1 MDKVFEVYVAGKDQ
15 PFRSTAL
22 PLPASIYEMV
32 DMAERVGLEK
42 VEELCFKVGKR
53 YRGEYLVDALERDI
67 TLPELNILAWKVA
80 EMDEGQEAILE
91 GLIKM
96 EQRKQGDPCL
106 PYPKLL
112 RLAENTACCHR
123 VPQARNDSQ
132 LGRFYAENG
141 FVEGVD
147 DLPDRLFELLDFE
160 KIGRDARLA
169 EGGVFTADS
178 GYVVRHQELK
188 ELEKLPDLIIRRP
201 YYTMLLEL
209 SLVEYENGPVFQ
221 LELPTTQEH
230 IKALAEKFPLD
241 EHIVRCTDCAIP
253 FFRDCVG
260 EKEMTLW
267 DLNEFAQMMDFAL
280 ERGEIAKYKALILA
294 TGCLDVAQAA
304 ELGRQGVLA
313 PLYMMP
319 LRFGGEESERNRLWV
334 PPAAVELKDRWD
346 GMVEQL
352 LRQGKVNGY
361 ACTPEYKGDSFVPS
375 RITVEAKMDGR
386 PVFTESVSIW

>member
-1 MDKVFEVYVAGKDQ
+1 MDNVFDLYVVNRDQ
-15 PFRSTAL
+15 PFRTAML
-22 PLPASIYEMV
+22 TLPASIYEMV
-32 DMAERVGLEK
+32 DIAEQVGLEK
-42 VEELCFKVGKR
+42 VEELYFEVEER
-53 YRGEYLVDALERDI
+53 YRGEYLVNALGRDI
-67 TLPELNILAWKVA
+67 TIPKLNILAWKVA
-80 EMDEGQEAILE
+80 EMDEEQEAILE

-96 EQRKQGDPCL
+96 EQKKQDVPWL

-112 RLAENTACCHR
+112 QLAENTACCHR

-132 LGRFYAENG
+132 LGQFYAENG

-160 KIGRDARLA
+160 KIGREARLA
-169 EGGVFTADS
+169 EGGVFTEDS

-188 ELEKLPDLIIRRP
+188 ELEKMPDLIIRRP

-209 SLVEYENGPVFQ
+209 SLTEYENGPVFQ

-304 ELGRQGVLA
+304 ELGRQQS
-313 PLYMMP
+313 M
-319 LRFGGEESERNRLWV
+319 EEYQFQAN
-334 PPAAVELKDRWD
+334 
-346 GMVEQL
+346 
-352 LRQGKVNGY
+352 QGKNGPI
-361 ACTPEYKGDSFVPS
+361 ACASSWLKKKLGEDAALIPNQGLEKLGHSLMEQGIIADTEYGLIQRTDGQPIYCFYLEPEQGCMMS
-375 RITVEAKMDGR
+375 M
-386 PVFTESVSIW
+386 

>member
-1 MDKVFEVYVAGKDQ
+1 MDNVFDLYVAGKGQ
-15 PFRSTAL
+15 PVRSVTL

-32 DMAERVGLEK
+32 DAVERVGLEK
-42 VEELCFKVGKR
+42 VEELCFEVEESH
-53 YRGEYLVDALERDI
+53 RGEYLVDALEEDI

-96 EQRKQGDPCL
+96 EQKKQDVPWL

-112 RLAENTACCHR
+112 QLAENTACCHR

-160 KIGRDARLA
+160 KIGREARLA
-169 EGGVFTADS
+169 EGGVFTEDS

-201 YYTMLLEL
+201 YYTMLLEI
-209 SLVEYENGPVFQ
+209 SLAEYENGPVFQ

-253 FFRDCVG
+253 FFRGCIE

-280 ERGEIAKYKALILA
+280 ERGEIAKYKALVLA
-294 TGCLDVAQAA
+294 TGCRDAAQAA
-304 ELGRQGVLA
+304 ELGRQQSMA
-313 PLYMMP
+313 EYWFQPNQ
-319 LRFGGEESERNRLWV
+319 GENGPTAYASSWLKKKLGKDAALIPDQGLERLGRRLIERENIADTEYGLIQRTDDQ
-334 PPAAVELKDRWD
+334 PIHCFDLEP
-346 GMVEQL
+346 EQ
-352 LRQGKVNGY
+352 G
-361 ACTPEYKGDSFVPS
+361 CTMS
-375 RITVEAKMDGR
+375 M
-386 PVFTESVSIW
+386 

>member
-15 PFRSTAL
+15 PFRSAAL

-32 DMAERVGLEK
+32 DMAERVGSEK
-42 VEELCFKVGKR
+42 VEELYFKVGKR

-96 EQRKQGDPCL
+96 EQKKQDVPWL

-112 RLAENTACCHR
+112 QLAENTACCHR

-147 DLPDRLFELLDFE
+147 DLPDRLFELIDFE
-160 KIGRDARLA
+160 KIGREARLA
-169 EGGVFTADS
+169 EGGVFTEDS

-188 ELEKLPDLIIRRP
+188 ELEKLPDLSIRRP

-209 SLVEYENGPVFQ
+209 SLAEYENGPVFQ

-253 FFRDCVG
+253 FFRGCIE

-280 ERGEIAKYKALILA
+280 ERGEIAKYKALVLA
-294 TGCLDVAQAA
+294 TGCRDAAQAA
-304 ELGRQGVLA
+304 ELGRQQSMA
-313 PLYMMP
+313 EYWFQPNQ
-319 LRFGGEESERNRLWV
+319 GETGPTAYASSWLKKKLGKD
-334 PPAAVELKDRWD
+334 AALIPDQ
-346 GMVEQL
+346 GLEQL
-352 LRQGKVNGY
+352 GRRLMEQGNITDTEYGLIQRTDCQPIHRFDLEPEQG
-361 ACTPEYKGDSFVPS
+361 CTMS
-375 RITVEAKMDGR
+375 M
-386 PVFTESVSIW
+386 

>member
-1 MDKVFEVYVAGKDQ
+1 MDNVFDLHVVNRDQ
-15 PFRSTAL
+15 PFRAAILT
-22 PLPASIYEMV
+22 LPASIYEMV

-42 VEELCFKVGKR
+42 VEELYFKVGKR

-80 EMDEGQEAILE
+80 EMDEGQETILE

-96 EQRKQGDPCL
+96 EQKKQDVPWL

-112 RLAENTACCHR
+112 QLAENTACCHW

-147 DLPDRLFELLDFE
+147 DLPDRLFQLLDFQ

-178 GYVVRHQELK
+178 RYVVRHQELK
-188 ELEKLPDLIIRRP
+188 ELEKLPDLSIRRP

-230 IKALAEKFPLD
+230 IKAL
-241 EHIVRCTDCAIP
+241 
-253 FFRDCVG
+253 
-260 EKEMTLW
+260 
-267 DLNEFAQMMDFAL
+267 
-280 ERGEIAKYKALILA
+280 
-294 TGCLDVAQAA
+294 
-304 ELGRQGVLA
+304 
-313 PLYMMP
+313 
-319 LRFGGEESERNRLWV
+319 
-334 PPAAVELKDRWD
+334 
-346 GMVEQL
+346 
-352 LRQGKVNGY
+352 
-361 ACTPEYKGDSFVPS
+361 
-375 RITVEAKMDGR
+375 
-386 PVFTESVSIW
+386 

>member
-1 MDKVFEVYVAGKDQ
+1 MDNVFEVYVAGKDQ

-42 VEELCFKVGKR
+42 VEELYFKVGKR

-80 EMDEGQEAILE
+80 EMDEEQEAILE

-96 EQRKQGDPCL
+96 EQKKQDVPWL

-112 RLAENTACCHR
+112 QLAENTACCHR

-132 LGRFYAENG
+132 LGQFYAENG

-147 DLPDRLFELLDFE
+147 DLPDRLFELIDFE
-160 KIGRDARLA
+160 KIGREARLA
-169 EGGVFTADS
+169 EGGVFTEDS

-188 ELEKLPDLIIRRP
+188 ELDKLPELIIRRP

-209 SLVEYENGPVFQ
+209 SLTEYENGPVFQ

-253 FFRDCVG
+253 FFRGCIE

-267 DLNEFAQMMDFAL
+267 DLNEFAQMMDLAL
-280 ERGEIAKYKALILA
+280 ERGEIAKYKALVLA
-294 TGCLDVAQAA
+294 TGCRDAAQAA
-304 ELGRQGVLA
+304 ELGRQQSMAEYWFQPNQGETGPTAYASSWLKKKLGKDA
-313 PLYMMP
+313 ALIPNQGLEKLGRRLIERENIADTEYGLIQRTDCQP
-319 LRFGGEESERNRLWV
+319 IHRFDLE
-334 PPAAVELKDRWD
+334 P
-346 GMVEQL
+346 EQ
-352 LRQGKVNGY
+352 G
-361 ACTPEYKGDSFVPS
+361 CTMS
-375 RITVEAKMDGR
+375 M
-386 PVFTESVSIW
+386 

>member
-1 MDKVFEVYVAGKDQ
+1 MDNVFEVYVAGKDQ
-15 PFRSTAL
+15 PFRSAAL

-32 DMAERVGLEK
+32 DMAERVGSEK
-42 VEELCFKVGKR
+42 VEELYFKVGKR

-96 EQRKQGDPCL
+96 EQKKQGYPWL

-112 RLAENTACCHR
+112 QLAENTACCHR

-147 DLPDRLFELLDFE
+147 DLPDRLFQLLDFE
-160 KIGRDARLA
+160 KIGRKAWMA
-169 EGGVFTADS
+169 EDGVFTEDS
-178 GYVVRHQELK
+178 RYVVRHQELK
-188 ELEKLPDLIIRRP
+188 ELEKLPDLSIRRP
-201 YYTMLLEL
+201 YHTMLLEL
-209 SLVEYENGPVFQ
+209 SLMEYENDLVFR

-241 EHIVRCTDCAIP
+241 EHIIRCTDCAIS
-253 FFRDCVG
+253 FFCDCIG

-280 ERGEIAKYKALILA
+280 ERGEIAKYKALVLA
-294 TGCLDVAQAA
+294 TGCRDAAQAA
-304 ELGRQGVLA
+304 ELGRCQS
-313 PLYMMP
+313 M
-319 LRFGGEESERNRLWV
+319 EEYQFQAN
-334 PPAAVELKDRWD
+334 
-346 GMVEQL
+346 
-352 LRQGKVNGY
+352 QGKNGPI
-361 ACTPEYKGDSFVPS
+361 ACASSWLKKKLGKDAALIPNQGLEKLGHSLMDQGIIADTEYGLIQRTDGQPIHCFYLEPEQGCTMS
-375 RITVEAKMDGR
+375 M
-386 PVFTESVSIW
+386 

>member
-1 MDKVFEVYVAGKDQ
+1 MDKVFKLCVAGKDQ
-15 PFRSTAL
+15 YTCSAAL
-22 PLPASIYEMV
+22 TLPASIYEMV

-42 VEELCFKVGKR
+42 VEELYFEVEKS
-53 YRGEYLVDALERDI
+53 YRGEYLVNALKWNA

-96 EQRKQGDPCL
+96 EQKKQDVPWL

-112 RLAENTACCHR
+112 QLAENTACCHR

-169 EGGVFTADS
+169 EGGVFTEDS

-188 ELEKLPDLIIRRP
+188 ELEKLPDLIICRP

-209 SLVEYENGPVFQ
+209 SLLHP
-221 LELPTTQEH
+221 
-230 IKALAEKFPLD
+230 
-241 EHIVRCTDCAIP
+241 
-253 FFRDCVG
+253 
-260 EKEMTLW
+260 
-267 DLNEFAQMMDFAL
+267 
-280 ERGEIAKYKALILA
+280 
-294 TGCLDVAQAA
+294 
-304 ELGRQGVLA
+304 
-313 PLYMMP
+313 
-319 LRFGGEESERNRLWV
+319 
-334 PPAAVELKDRWD
+334 
-346 GMVEQL
+346 
-352 LRQGKVNGY
+352 
-361 ACTPEYKGDSFVPS
+361 
-375 RITVEAKMDGR
+375 
-386 PVFTESVSIW
+386 